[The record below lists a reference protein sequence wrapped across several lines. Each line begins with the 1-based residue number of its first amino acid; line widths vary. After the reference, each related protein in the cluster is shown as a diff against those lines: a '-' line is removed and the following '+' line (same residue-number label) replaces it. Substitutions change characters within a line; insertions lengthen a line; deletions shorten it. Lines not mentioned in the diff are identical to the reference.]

1 MIKQIDARGKACP
14 LPVIEAKRALE
25 ASPEG
30 AKVEVLVD
38 NEIAVQ
44 NLCKMAAQKQYQ
56 ADSEKV
62 QDGCYLV
69 EIWKNGNNSEET
81 VENGS
86 GKDKETEDQEPMPE
100 KAAAPSTGHGLVVV
114 LSSDEMGQKDPVFGK
129 LLMKSFVYALTE
141 QRQLPETILL
151 YNGGALL
158 SCEGSDCLE
167 DLRRL
172 EEQGVKIL
180 TCGTCL
186 NHYGK
191 SEQLAVGSVTNMYE
205 IVEVLTEAGR
215 VVRP

>member
-100 KAAAPSTGHGLVVV
+100 KEPPSTGHGLVVV
-114 LSSDEMGQKDPVFGK
+114 LSSDEMGQKDP
-129 LLMKSFVYALTE
+129 S
-141 QRQLPETILL
+141 
-151 YNGGALL
+151 
-158 SCEGSDCLE
+158 LE
-167 DLRRL
+167 
-172 EEQGVKIL
+172 
-180 TCGTCL
+180 
-186 NHYGK
+186 NF
-191 SEQLAVGSVTNMYE
+191 
-205 IVEVLTEAGR
+205 
-215 VVRP
+215 